1 MHKCVAE
8 VERFIEEQKHAGKAD
23 NTVKTYER
31 IMNAFVDWL
40 EHNGGDLQELTR
52 YDVQAYIKGLE
63 NGGKSA
69 STVDKIFACLSV
81 YARFVGRPDAVDRIR
96 RTRPQKKRETAPKS
110 LEDLDRK
117 RLLRDI
123 EKAGN
128 NRDIAIVYV
137 LLQTGVRVSE
147 LCALDRS
154 DIQIN
159 ERSGNLTV
167 RTSKGGRDRSIALSV
182 DVRHHLSRYME
193 TRTDEDPALF
203 LSNEKKRISARA
215 VQHMLGKYGTHPH
228 ALRHTFVRSL
238 VKAGNDL
245 STVADLAGHADIN
258 MTRRYSKPSESEK
271 AAAIDKAFS

>member
-1 MHKCVAE
+1 MHKCVVE
-8 VERFIEEQKHAGKAD
+8 VERFIEEQKQAGKAD

-31 IMNAFVDWL
+31 IMNTFADWL
-40 EHNGGDLQELTR
+40 DHNDGELQELLR
-52 YDVQAYIKGLE
+52 CDVQAYINTLE
-63 NGGKSA
+63 NEGKSA

-81 YARFVGRPDAVDRIR
+81 YARFVGRLDAVERIR
-96 RTRPQKKRETAPKS
+96 RTRPEKKTETAPKS

-128 NRDIAIVYV
+128 IRDMAIVYV
-137 LLQTGVRVSE
+137 LLHTGVRVSE

-154 DIQIN
+154 DIQIK
-159 ERSGNLTV
+159 ERSGHLTV
-167 RTSKGGRDRSIALSV
+167 RTSKGGRERSIALSG
-182 DVRHHLSRYME
+182 DVRYHVGNYME
-193 TRTDEDPALF
+193 TRNDEDPALF
-203 LSNEKKRISARA
+203 MSNEKKRISVRA
-215 VQHMLGKYGTHPH
+215 VQHLLGKYGTHPH